1 MNRSVALDETG
12 PECIYNQSHSNQ
24 GEDLTLF
31 CLEVDNSLSRCP
43 PACFCRD

>member
-31 CLEVDNSLSRCP
+31 CLEPIHDVL
-43 PACFCRD
+43 PAHLTK